1 MVIVELSEL
10 IMTTAIDLN
19 HQKIMRLSICLFLA
33 MTLCVCAQNNSSPVS
48 RTNWINGT
56 SPTSKQ
62 RLQSLTSVPPEY
74 RKEAL
79 GLIIQEA
86 NDIAQKLNLP
96 EELPITESNLVEA
109 YITPPRMVKIGF
121 GNITT
126 SNYVYYVTVGDKF
139 SSLVRTDS
147 NRVRDELKQKH
158 SLPVSQMD
166 TNAAYQLATQWLA
179 AVSIDVNAL
188 NRDCNLTIRAWTP
201 EGEGSK
207 NFIPLYRV
215 YWTEKSGGGRGGVA
229 GVELIEPTKILQQ
242 LYVIKSEYILRP
254 SLQITNLDLTSP
266 TNSWFRGGMLIR
278 PQ

>member
-33 MTLCVCAQNNSSPVS
+33 MTLCVCAQINSSPVS

-242 LYVIKSEYILRP
+242 LYVKKSEYILRP

>member
-1 MVIVELSEL
+1 
-10 IMTTAIDLN
+10 
-19 HQKIMRLSICLFLA
+19 
-33 MTLCVCAQNNSSPVS
+33 
-48 RTNWINGT
+48 
-56 SPTSKQ
+56 
-62 RLQSLTSVPPEY
+62 VPPEY

-109 YITPPRMVKIGF
+109 YITPPRMAKIGF

-126 SNYVYYVTVGDKF
+126 SNYVYYVTAGDKF

-158 SLPVSQMD
+158 SLPISQMD

-229 GVELIEPTKILQQ
+229 GVELIEPAKILQQ
-242 LYVIKSEYILRP
+242 LYVKKSEYILRP